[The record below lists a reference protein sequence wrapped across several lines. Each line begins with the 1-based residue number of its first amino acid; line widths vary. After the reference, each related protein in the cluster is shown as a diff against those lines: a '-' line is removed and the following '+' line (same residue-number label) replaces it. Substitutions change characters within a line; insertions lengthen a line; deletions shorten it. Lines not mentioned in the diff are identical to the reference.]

1 MLYQSQFQRSEP
13 PSKSHISCSVYESDE
28 KGNYPLHCHSYYEIS
43 FILSGERYQT
53 FNGKKYHIKK
63 NTLFLIPPL
72 VMHGNDNI
80 TDVEDIV
87 LQFSTSFLSSL
98 STIIRPEMK
107 LVLEGELP
115 YIELCETDKAYETMI
130 RLAANSEREKLL
142 FNAEVY
148 DFRQAAA
155 IECKRNSLVF
165 ELIASLITDKKVY
178 ISDKYSNLTKLNT
191 LNEIIALITN
201 DPKNIPDMNTA
212 AQMSNTSYY
221 NFSRIFKEA
230 TGMNYSEYTNTVRI
244 GYAESLLMNTEL
256 TIAEIAEEIGID
268 TPSYFTKLFKQVI
281 GFSPTQY
288 RKMYKGT

>member
-13 PSKSHISCSVYESDE
+13 PSKSHISCSTYTSDE

-43 FILSGERYQT
+43 FILSGERYQI
-53 FNGKKYHIKK
+53 FNGKKYHINK

-107 LVLEGELP
+107 FILEGELP
-115 YIELCETDKAYETMI
+115 YIELNENEKTYETMI
-130 RLAANSEREKLL
+130 RLASNSEREKMLL
-142 FNAEVY
+142 NTEPY

-155 IECKRNSLVF
+155 IECRRNSLVF
-165 ELIASLITDKKVY
+165 ELIAALISDSKAY
-178 ISDKYSNLTKLNT
+178 ISDKYSNPTKLNT

-212 AQMSNTSYY
+212 AQMTGTSYY

-244 GYAESLLMNTEL
+244 GYAEGLLMNTDL
-256 TIAEIAEEIGID
+256 TIAEIAEMSGID
-268 TPSYFTKLFKQVI
+268 TSSYFTKLFKQVI
-281 GFSPTQY
+281 GFSPTEY
-288 RKMYKGT
+288 RRMYKGT

>member
-13 PSKSHISCSVYESDE
+13 PSKSHISCSAYASDE

-43 FILSGERYQT
+43 FILNGERYQI

-115 YIELCETDKAYETMI
+115 YIELCDTDNAYEAMI
-130 RLAANSEREKLL
+130 RLASNSEREKLL
-142 FNAEVY
+142 LNTGAY

-155 IECKRNSLVF
+155 VECRRNSLVF
-165 ELIASLITDKKVY
+165 ELISSLLSDNKAY

-201 DPKNIPDMNTA
+201 DPKNIPDMNSA
-212 AQMSNTSYY
+212 AQIAGTSYY

-244 GYAESLLMNTEL
+244 GYAEGLLMNTEL
-256 TIAEIAEEIGID
+256 TIAEIAEMSGID
-268 TPSYFTKLFKQVI
+268 TASYFTKLFKQVI
-281 GFSPTQY
+281 GFSPTEY
-288 RKMYKGT
+288 RRMYKGT

>member
-13 PSKSHISCSVYESDE
+13 PSKSHISCSAYASDE

-43 FILSGERYQT
+43 FILSGERYQI

-87 LQFSTSFLSSL
+87 LQFSTSLLSSL

-107 LVLEGELP
+107 LILEGELP

-130 RLAANSEREKLL
+130 RLAANSEKEKQLL
-142 FNAEVY
+142 NSEPHNFS
-148 DFRQAAA
+148 QAAA

-165 ELIASLITDKKVY
+165 ELIASLISDSKAY
-178 ISDKYSNLTKLNT
+178 ISDKYNNLTKLNT

-201 DPKNIPDMNTA
+201 DPKNIPDMNTT
-212 AQMSNTSYY
+212 AQMTGTSYY

>member
-13 PSKSHISCSVYESDE
+13 PSKSHISCSAYASDE

-43 FILSGERYQT
+43 FILSGERYQI

-80 TDVEDIV
+80 TAVEDIV

-98 STIIRPEMK
+98 STIIRPEMM
-107 LVLEGELP
+107 LTLEGELP
-115 YIELCETDKAYETMI
+115 YIELHESDIAYETMI

-142 FNAEVY
+142 LNTEPY
-148 DFRQAAA
+148 DFSRAAA

-165 ELIASLITDKKVY
+165 ELIAALISDGKAY

-212 AQMSNTSYY
+212 AQMTGTSYY

-244 GYAESLLMNTEL
+244 GFAEGLLMNTEL
-256 TIAEIAEEIGID
+256 TIAEIAEMSGID

-281 GFSPTQY
+281 GFSPTEY